1 MSKSDSIPDIHFS
14 TSRSQSLGL
23 EILSLESLFA
33 RGLNSAL
40 ESPHRAHFYHIFVFT
55 QGTGRHFIDFTPYNY
70 DDATLLLISKGQVQQ
85 FQVRPETRGFLIV
98 FTAEFLYE
106 NATELNVSQ
115 SLRVFEHALYSS
127 PCIRLSADQQWLM
140 HRLAQ
145 IIYHEYQKPRDNLY
159 NEILRHFLRLIMLQT
174 ERILEANAIRLRAA
188 PRYRELVAF
197 RRLVEREMSKSRSVR
212 YYARQLAVSPR
223 KLNDLT
229 QQSLNVSAKDF
240 IEEQVVLESQ
250 RLLAQGDVSV
260 KEIAFRLGFNDPTNW
275 TKFFKKHTNVTPAA
289 FRNRYHPPD

>member
-1 MSKSDSIPDIHFS
+1 MSKLDSIPDIHFS
-14 TSRSQSLGL
+14 NSRSQSLGL
-23 EILSLESLFA
+23 EILPLESLFA
-33 RGLNSAL
+33 RGLNSVL
-40 ESPHRAHFYHIFVFT
+40 ESPQRVQFYHIFVFT
-55 QGTGRHFIDFTPYNY
+55 HGAGRHSIDFTPYEYN
-70 DDATLLLISKGQVQQ
+70 DATLLLVSKGQVQQ
-85 FQVRPETRGFLIV
+85 FEVRPETRGFLIV
-98 FTAEFLYE
+98 FTAEFMYE
-106 NATELNVSQ
+106 NATELNVAQ

-127 PCIRLSADQQWLM
+127 PCIHMSADQQWLM

-197 RRLVEREMSKSRSVR
+197 RRLVEREMATSRSVQ
-212 YYARQLAVSPR
+212 YYARQLAVSPK
-223 KLNDLT
+223 KLNELT

-250 RLLAQGDVSV
+250 RLLAQGNVSV
-260 KEIAFRLGFNDPTNW
+260 KEIAFRLGFHDPTNW

-289 FRNRYHPPD
+289 FRSRYHASD